1 MIPHRNALEGESWHS
16 GVSRRC
22 RGAGRGL
29 KSIIRTRGLVI
40 RRSHLTAASL
50 HGSLR
55 LAAPDDPARRW
66 CARLVIALCAYA
78 LAVSALVIGRRLTGS
93 TGVLPTFALLVPA
106 QAVLAFLMWLVVSHG
121 SLSRARLMGWSLM
134 LAATIFDLLAA
145 VDWSYVASITS
156 QPFGTA
162 ADVLYMINYA
172 LLACAAAAFF
182 VSCGGS
188 LRRPRVWVDAAIV
201 GFAAIAALLPLLFS
215 PLLEPQPA
223 HVGSASASLGYALG
237 IGVTITG
244 LAMVLMQVRDW
255 RRDAGMIVL
264 IVGTAA
270 AMFTDVFSIAANVR
284 GHFDLGNVD
293 DLCYVWADA
302 CVGMATL
309 MELNRDVRVD
319 GTRHGEGN
327 SNSFLPVLAILVSLV
342 IVLSAGKHHTG
353 YSVLAAVVLLV
364 SGAALVVA
372 RQVGVRYELGRLN
385 AELAQRQ
392 AEARFTELVRRS
404 ADMIAVVTPD
414 GVVSYASPAAVSV
427 VGCPPETLVGTRACD
442 LLGSTHA
449 ARLSALLNE
458 TVSAEDALE
467 IEIGEEAPA
476 GRGRV
481 VQFVASNELSNP
493 LLKGIVLTARNV
505 TEQRSTEREVLD
517 IAARERQR
525 LAAEVHEGIGQELVG
540 VTLMLKGLASGWETD
555 PDVIRE
561 ALVPIVDQLNGVV
574 TSVRGLARGL
584 SPLTV
589 VHGSLPAALRSLA
602 TDVEAAQRIPVRV
615 RCADT
620 PAVDAAVAEHLYCIA
635 LEAIG
640 HAARRSSCKRI
651 DLELRASERETVLA
665 IWDYSLGVP
674 GPDEAVDELPLRLI
688 AYRSRL
694 IAGTLRVNPLLG
706 SGRWIEV
713 TVRASA

>member
-1 MIPHRNALEGESWHS
+1 MPR
-16 GVSRRC
+16 
-22 RGAGRGL
+22 RGARLKINNTHTGSRGSTIASDGRQ
-29 KSIIRTRGLVI
+29 S
-40 RRSHLTAASL
+40 A
-50 HGSLR
+50 R
-55 LAAPDDPARRW
+55 LAAPDDPTRRW

-255 RRDAGMIVL
+255 RRDAGMIVF

-493 LLKGIVLTARNV
+493 LLKGIVLTAQCDRAAIDRARGARQSGPRAAAARRRGSRGDR
-505 TEQRSTEREVLD
+505 TGTGGRDAHAEGSCLRMGDRPGCHSRSAGAHRRSAERRGDIGAGAGAGTVAAD
-517 IAARERQR
+517 RGARIAARG
-525 LAAEVHEGIGQELVG
+525 AAIPG
-540 VTLMLKGLASGWETD
+540 
-555 PDVIRE
+555 
-561 ALVPIVDQLNGVV
+561 NG
-574 TSVRGLARGL
+574 
-584 SPLTV
+584 
-589 VHGSLPAALRSLA
+589 
-602 TDVEAAQRIPVRV
+602 
-615 RCADT
+615 C
-620 PAVDAAVAEHLYCIA
+620 
-635 LEAIG
+635 
-640 HAARRSSCKRI
+640 
-651 DLELRASERETVLA
+651 
-665 IWDYSLGVP
+665 
-674 GPDEAVDELPLRLI
+674 
-688 AYRSRL
+688 
-694 IAGTLRVNPLLG
+694 
-706 SGRWIEV
+706 
-713 TVRASA
+713 